1 MTQSANHLFLARV
14 RVLTGFCVLVM
25 LIIIGRL
32 YVLQI
37 VHGKAYSQKASSQFV
52 EPQDTLTDRGTI
64 YFVDKNGTRITA
76 ASMKEGS
83 AIAVNPTKVTDAEAL
98 WSALKD
104 VVPLTHDQF
113 IAKATKPDTRYQLL
127 TEHLD
132 PEVGARILAQ
142 QLPGIIMQHDRWRF
156 YSGGSLAAQTLGFVA
171 YNGDVEEGRY
181 GLERLYNSVLSRSAT
196 DLYANFFIELFGS
209 VQSSVSNAPKQGDL
223 ITTIEPT
230 VQTELERQLMIYD
243 QTWHPK
249 LSGGIIMNPQN
260 GEIYALAVYP
270 TFDLNAFNTQS
281 DPRIYANPLAQNV
294 YEMGSIIKPLTMAAG
309 LDSGAITATT
319 TYYDTGCLTVD
330 TKKICNFD
338 GKARGTI
345 PMQQVLS
352 QSLNVGA
359 SWIATR
365 MGQATQRDYFLG
377 RFGFGTTTGID
388 QPGEVRGITNNL
400 QSKYQVGYDT
410 ASFGQGIALTPIA
423 MTRALAVLANGGYL
437 VVPHI
442 VKEVEFSS
450 GFNQTPDWDARKTQV
465 LQAGTSL
472 TVSRMLTEVVDTSLA
487 DGKDKLEH
495 YSVAAKTG
503 TAQIADPVNGGYY
516 SDRFLHSFFGYFP
529 SYDAK
534 YLIFLF
540 AYEPVGAPYAA
551 QTLAPPW
558 HSLTQF
564 LINYYNVPPDR

>member
-1 MTQSANHLFLARV
+1 MFLSRV
-14 RVLTGFCVLVM
+14 RVLTAFCVLVM
-25 LIIIGRL
+25 LIIVCRL
-32 YVLQI
+32 YFLQI
-37 VHGKAYSQKASSQFV
+37 VHGKAYAQKANAQFV
-52 EPQDTLTDRGTI
+52 GPHDPLAERGTI
-64 YFVDKNGTRITA
+64 YFVDKNGTSITA
-76 ASMKEGS
+76 ATMKEGY
-83 AIAVNPTKVTDAEAL
+83 AIAVNPTAVTDAEAL
-98 WSALKD
+98 WLALKD
-104 VVPLTHDQF
+104 IVPLTHEVF
-113 IAKATKPDTRYQLL
+113 IAKATKPSSRYQLL
-127 TEHLD
+127 AEHLD
-132 PEVGARILAQ
+132 VQTGRNILAQ
-142 QLPGIIMQHDRWRF
+142 KLPGIIVQSDRWRL
-156 YSGGSLAAQTLGFVA
+156 YPGGSLAAQTLGFVA
-171 YNGDVEEGRY
+171 YNGDVEQGRY
-181 GLERLYNSVLSRSAT
+181 GLERYYDPILSRFAT

-209 VQSSVSNAPKQGDL
+209 VQSSMRDEPKQGDL

-230 VQTELERQLMIYD
+230 VQAELERQLMIYD

-260 GEIYALAVYP
+260 GEIYAMAVYP
-270 TFDLNAFNTQS
+270 TFDLNAFNTQTNPS
-281 DPRIYANPLAQNV
+281 IYANPLVQNV
-294 YEMGSIIKPLTMAAG
+294 YEMGSIMKPLTMAAG

-365 MGQATQRDYFLG
+365 MGQATQREYFLN

-388 QPGEVRGITNNL
+388 QPGEIKGITNNL

-410 ASFGQGIALTPIA
+410 ASFGQGIALTPVA
-423 MTRALAVLANGGYL
+423 TARALAVLANGGYL
-437 VVPHI
+437 VVPHV
-442 VKEVEFSS
+442 VKSVEFDS
-450 GFNQTPDWDARKTQV
+450 GFSKTLDWDARKTQV

-472 TVSRMLTEVVDTSLA
+472 AVSRMLTEVVDTSLA
-487 DGKDKLEH
+487 DGKDKLDH